1 MLIGSNI
8 GSEFA
13 TLPSAPWSM
22 EPPRPPMSGGGGS
35 LPQQSAMQ
43 LSPTGMLQK
52 TIFFLLCVLLTVGN
66 CIFVFVSI
74 FNLKNSEIF

>member
-22 EPPRPPMSGGGGS
+22 EPPRQPMSSGGAAAAVGGAS
-35 LPQQSAMQ
+35 SGPTTPQQSSMQ
-43 LSPTGMLQK
+43 LSPTGK
-52 TIFFLLCVLLTVGN
+52 
-66 CIFVFVSI
+66 
-74 FNLKNSEIF
+74 LKRMAPH

>member
-22 EPPRPPMSGGGGS
+22 EPPRPPLTGGS
-35 LPQQSAMQ
+35 MPPQPAMQ
-43 LSPTGMLQK
+43 LSPTGL
-52 TIFFLLCVLLTVGN
+52 FYY
-66 CIFVFVSI
+66 FVYTFC
-74 FNLKNSEIF
+74 NMYY